1 MPSSPPGYA
10 FRGPGLDRSELLR
23 ERPDDLRA
31 RWSAARVLV
40 VDKVVTESDK
50 PARNR
55 QRRLTEIAP
64 GRYACTLSDAISP
77 VQARAE
83 DISKTP

>member
-31 RWSAARVLV
+31 RWPVARVLV
-40 VDKVVTESDK
+40 VDADGNARFRDES
-50 PARNR
+50 
-55 QRRLTEIAP
+55 
-64 GRYACTLSDAISP
+64 GAIGFC
-77 VQARAE
+77 VGAE
-83 DISKTP
+83 LMPELPEAASFLGLGDEG

>member
-1 MPSSPPGYA
+1 MLP
-10 FRGPGLDRSELLR
+10 LDLPFSFNTF
-23 ERPDDLRA
+23 DF
-31 RWSAARVLV
+31 
-40 VDKVVTESDK
+40 TESDK

-77 VQARAE
+77 VQSRDE
-83 DISKTP
+83 DICKTP